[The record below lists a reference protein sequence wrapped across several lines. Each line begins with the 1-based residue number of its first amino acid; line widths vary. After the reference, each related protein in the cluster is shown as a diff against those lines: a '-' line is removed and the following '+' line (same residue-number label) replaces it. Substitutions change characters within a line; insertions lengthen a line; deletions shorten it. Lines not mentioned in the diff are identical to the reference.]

1 MFLIL
6 FGIMLIMLFIV
17 PLNATTLSIN
27 LQAGDQA
34 SHILDLKID
43 DRIRIQFNVVGTD
56 DSYIDFFLVYPNGT
70 KNNFEKVGIF
80 NISFICD
87 IKGEYELLF
96 VNNDIDDSM
105 LVTLNYEVEHYMF
118 GMPQTFFLVL
128 LIAVVS
134 VAMVAVFVLV
144 SPRP

>member
-1 MFLIL
+1 MLVMF
-6 FGIMLIMLFIV
+6 FIV
-17 PLNATTLSIN
+17 PLNASTLSIN

-34 SHILDLKID
+34 SHMLDLKVD
-43 DRIRIQFNVVGTD
+43 DHIRIQFNVVGTD
-56 DSYIDFFLVYPNGT
+56 NSYIDFFLFYPNGT

-80 NISFICD
+80 SHSFVCE
-87 IKGEYELLF
+87 IKGEYDLLF
-96 VNNDIDDSM
+96 VNNDIDDSK
-105 LVTLNYEVEHYMF
+105 LVTLNYEVNHYMF

-144 SPRP
+144 SPHP